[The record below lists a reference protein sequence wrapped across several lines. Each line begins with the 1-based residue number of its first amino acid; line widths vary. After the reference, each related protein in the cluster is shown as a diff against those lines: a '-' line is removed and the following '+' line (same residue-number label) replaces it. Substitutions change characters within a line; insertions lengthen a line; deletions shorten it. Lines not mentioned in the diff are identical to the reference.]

1 MKKLFIILLTIALLL
16 GVCGCKGKSD
26 EDLIRDAVAD
36 YLTSILAQP
45 MQLLSGN
52 DEIVSH
58 NGSDSVLWPILNEMM
73 KRMTYK
79 IAKTT
84 IDGDRATVD
93 LEFASYD
100 LGKSYSE
107 MVKEYIDAIVQIFAQ
122 QGSWSD
128 DEIVGVMT
136 ECWQKTLGE
145 AEESGL
151 TRITPFTM
159 ELTRTAEGW
168 KVSDCL
174 ASQDFLDIISGGI
187 LSAFGSL
194 DE

>member
-1 MKKLFIILLTIALLL
+1 MKKLLIVLLSVTLLL
-16 GVCGCKGKSD
+16 GACGCRRKSD
-26 EDLIRDAVAD
+26 EDLIRDAVAE

-58 NGSDSVLWPILNEMM
+58 NGNDSVLWPILNEMM

-84 IDGDRATVD
+84 INGDRATVD
-93 LEFASYD
+93 LEFSAYD
-100 LGKSYSE
+100 LGKSYTD
-107 MVKEYIDAIVQIFAQ
+107 MVREYIEEIVQIFAQ

-128 DEIVGVMT
+128 EAIAGLMA
-136 ECWQKTLGE
+136 ECREKTLGE
-145 AEESGL
+145 AQESGL

-159 ELTRTAEGW
+159 ELNRTTEGW
-168 KVSDCL
+168 KVVDCL
-174 ASQDFLDIISGGI
+174 ADQDFLDIISGGI

-194 DE
+194 DD